1 MNNLTLIIGN
11 KNYSSWSLRA
21 WLLLRAFGVHFQEIR
36 IPLNVPE
43 TSDLMAKYCP
53 NKKVPVLQIGDFK
66 VWDSLAIAETVNER
80 YLQGAGWPKDP
91 DLRALGRSAC
101 AEMHSGFQALRSSMP
116 MNCRREVSGFQPD
129 SATAVDIARMDQL
142 LTECL
147 TLSEGPYLLGTDFS
161 IADAFFA
168 PVAYR
173 LQGYQ
178 ISVSEPVSAWIR
190 HLFHLPAL
198 QAWHSAACAEDEV
211 IAAEEV
217 ADA

>member
-36 IPLNVPE
+36 IPLDTAE
-43 TSDLMAKYCP
+43 TAELMAKYSP
-53 NKKVPVLQIGDFK
+53 NKKVPVLCIGDFR

-80 YLQGAGWPKDP
+80 YLQGAGWPRDP

-101 AEMHSGFQALRSSMP
+101 AEMHSGFNALRASMP
-116 MNCRREVSGFQPD
+116 MNCRREIRGFQPD
-129 SATAVDIARMDQL
+129 AATAADIDRIDSL
-142 LTECL
+142 LSQCL
-147 TLSEGPYLLGTDFS
+147 SESEGPFLLGEEFS

-173 LQGYQ
+173 VQAYQ
-178 ISVSEPVSAWIR
+178 VSVSEPVTQWIR
-190 HLFHLPAL
+190 HLMQQPAL
-198 QAWHSAACAEDEV
+198 QAWHSEACAETE
-211 IAAEEV
+211 IIESEEV
-217 ADA
+217 SDA

>member
-21 WLLLRAFGVHFQEIR
+21 WLLLRAFGVHFKEIR
-36 IPLNVPE
+36 IPLDSPE
-43 TSDLMAKYCP
+43 TPELLAKYSP
-53 NKKVPVLQIGDFK
+53 SKKVPVLQIGHFK

-91 DLRALGRSAC
+91 DLRALGRAAC
-101 AEMHSGFQALRSSMP
+101 AEMHSGFSALRASMP
-116 MNCRREVSGFQPD
+116 MNCRREISGFQPN
-129 SATAVDIARMDQL
+129 SATAADIARIDSL
-142 LTECL
+142 LNECL
-147 TLSEGPYLLGTDFS
+147 TSSEGPYLMGEHFS

-178 ISVSEPVSAWIR
+178 VSVSEPVSAWIR

-198 QAWHSAACAEDEV
+198 QAWHSEACAESE
-211 IAAEEV
+211 IIETEEV
-217 ADA
+217 ADG